1 MIAHDISSFDELD
14 SKAETLKK
22 QQRSIVAELKEL
34 NDEVKD
40 IDERI
45 HFIKTYEE
53 YKPIAAEY
61 EKAILKSKFRQKH
74 FDELE
79 LFETVHARL
88 KQLYPNKKIP
98 SIAALKRAQERVE
111 TKKDKLYEQYK
122 DAQNEAQ
129 TYSVLRE
136 NIQRFLNIERTEQH
150 TPKREYSL

>member
-1 MIAHDISSFDELD
+1 M
-14 SKAETLKK
+14 
-22 QQRSIVAELKEL
+22 VAELKQL
-34 NDEVKD
+34 NDDVKD

-45 HFIKTYEE
+45 YFIKTYEE

-98 SIAALKRAQERVE
+98 SVAALKRAQERIE
-111 TKKDKLYEQYK
+111 LKKDELYKQYK

-129 TYSVLRE
+129 TYSMLRE
-136 NIQRFLNIERTEQH
+136 NIQRFLGLEQTVERQTRSEEH
-150 TPKREYSL
+150 FI

>member
-1 MIAHDISSFDELD
+1 MSFEEMD
-14 SKAETLKK
+14 SKTDTLRE
-22 QQRSIVAELKEL
+22 QQSSMVAELKQL
-34 NDEVKD
+34 NDDVKD

-61 EKAILKSKFRQKH
+61 EKAVFKTKFRQKY

-88 KQLYPNKKIP
+88 NQLYPNKKIP
-98 SIAALKRAQERVE
+98 FIAALKRAQERIE
-111 TKKDKLYEQYK
+111 QQKDKLYEQYK

-136 NIQRFLNIERTEQH
+136 NIQRFLDIERTELH
-150 TPKREYSL
+150 TQKNKHYL